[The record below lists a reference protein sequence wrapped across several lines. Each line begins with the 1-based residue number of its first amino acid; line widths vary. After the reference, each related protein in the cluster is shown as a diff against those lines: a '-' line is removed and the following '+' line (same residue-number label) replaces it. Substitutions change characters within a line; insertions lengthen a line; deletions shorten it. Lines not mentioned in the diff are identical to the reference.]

1 MDYEYEDEKA
11 NTIAKFT
18 KWVEQT
24 KSIPKI
30 YALLFFGAVAAP
42 IGWVAWFYIL
52 AIYLRKN
59 PFLKNAMALPITI
72 MTIESIWQGIFLY
85 VNIEMSARS
94 GTGSTAIIHVAYF
107 CSIILFLI
115 LTFIASKIHFTMV
128 KRINR
133 NIRNYLIS
141 DGEVKFGKTLKERA
155 RDKLQEVK
163 ETLKEGAQ
171 VLK

>member
-1 MDYEYEDEKA
+1 MEYEYDEQKA
-11 NTIAKFT
+11 NTIAKFK

-42 IGWVAWFYIL
+42 IGWLAWFYIIE
-52 AIYLRKN
+52 IYIRRN

-72 MTIESIWQGIFLY
+72 MTIESIWQGILLY
-85 VNIEMSARS
+85 VNIEMTAS

-107 CSIILFLI
+107 CSIILMLI
-115 LTFIASKIHFTMV
+115 VTFIVSKVHFVLV

-133 NIRNYLIS
+133 NIRNYLLS
-141 DGEVKFGKTLKERA
+141 NGDVKFGKTIKERA
-155 RDKLQEVK
+155 RDKIQEVK
-163 ETLKEGAQ
+163 DTLKEGAE